1 VFGQSHFGPNKC
13 GQRLGLSV
21 QTGLGYIVHMGLGFG
36 SWLANKVELGLMTGR
51 SVKQKFVT
59 AML

>member
-1 VFGQSHFGPNKC
+1 M
-13 GQRLGLSV
+13 